1 DGPAAACGP
10 ARGEEPRRGRSDRG
24 VARRS
29 SGRDRPAREP
39 RRRRVLVD
47 VVRRQ
52 PIPQRSQVRSRVAE
66 DVYERAPDLR
76 WRAER
81 SRVVAVGEDR
91 ALALHEAIEALRHA
105 DGHALDG
112 AGERAG
118 VARLD
123 DEVDVVVL
131 DGELGHTRV
140 EPDARGEERALEDAK
155 APAAAELP
163 HVLFHP
169 KGDVQGEARVDAPG
183 EVRYAR
189 IWLARPPQA

>member
-1 DGPAAACGP
+1 
-10 ARGEEPRRGRSDRG
+10 
-24 VARRS
+24 
-29 SGRDRPAREP
+29 
-39 RRRRVLVD
+39 
-47 VVRRQ
+47 
-52 PIPQRSQVRSRVAE
+52 
-66 DVYERAPDLR
+66 
-76 WRAER
+76 R

-189 IWLARPPQA
+189 IWLARPPQALLPPPRGQARAEVELPGRGLLPRWTHSEKYLP